1 MRLVTSIAILVVLSG
16 CASNEAVLERSSEL
30 TQGTVQMH
38 LVSGQTTKAEVLE
51 VFGAPNVTT
60 RDGSGREVWSYQR
73 QAQVSRSSSRSG
85 FWTILLGGGG
95 SSSSGFE
102 TSSRMITLIIKF
114 NADDFVTDFRS
125 RASNF

>member
-16 CASNEAVLERSSEL
+16 CASNEAVLKRSSEL